1 MTLRLIAAFLCLG
14 AGLAA
19 ATQNE
24 NAPLP
29 SARDI
34 LRAQLAEAAKNPTGK
49 PVAGTPAAAPP
60 ITETARAL
68 EKANSDSNP
77 LLAHPAAETDSSKA
91 ADVRKEP
98 AMVLPKVE
106 VSKPRITE
114 LDHKLAE
121 EDVLIAREKKNTKPT
136 EVDKALNDVKIAHPL
151 AIFGGESAQYRSQ
164 VASQRVSLM
173 EDEKDIIEAI
183 AHEKTK
189 AEKAELQKQ
198 LDALRTERRELE
210 QAMR

>member
-1 MTLRLIAAFLCLG
+1 MTLRLLAVFLCLG

-19 ATQNE
+19 ATQDD

-29 SARDI
+29 SARDM
-34 LRAQLAEAAKNPTGK
+34 LRAQLAEAARNPAGK

-60 ITETARAL
+60 ITETAKAL
-68 EKANSDSNP
+68 EKANSETNP
-77 LLAHPAAETDSSKA
+77 LLAHPAEPETSKP
-91 ADVRKEP
+91 ADIRRQP
-98 AMVLPKVE
+98 ATVLPKVE
-106 VSKPRITE
+106 VSKPRITD

-136 EVDKALNDVKIAHPL
+136 EVDKALNDVKIARPL

-164 VASQRVSLM
+164 VANQRVSLM

-183 AHEKTK
+183 AHAKTK
-189 AEKAELQKQ
+189 GEKAELQKQ